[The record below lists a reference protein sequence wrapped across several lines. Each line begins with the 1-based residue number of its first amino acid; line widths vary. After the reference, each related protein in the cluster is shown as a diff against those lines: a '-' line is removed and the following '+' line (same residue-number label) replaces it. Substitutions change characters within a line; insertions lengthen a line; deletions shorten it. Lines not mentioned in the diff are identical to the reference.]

1 MFEEIKKDTNQKMSQ
16 AVDHAKS
23 ELLKVR
29 TGRANPDLLNSI
41 QVDYYGTLTPLN
53 QVSTITIPEPRMIAL
68 QPFEK
73 TLIPI
78 IENAIMDSNLG
89 LTPNNNG
96 NTVLVPIPSL
106 TEERRQD
113 LIKYVHQLIEDG
125 RIVVRNIRRDAIHD
139 IIEFSKEE
147 HVSEDETRRQEG
159 EIQTLTDNHI
169 ESLNK
174 LQSSKEEELK
184 EEEVKEEEVKEEEI

>member
-1 MFEEIKKDTNQKMSQ
+1 MFEDIKKETIQKMAQ
-16 AVDHAKS
+16 AIEHAKT
-23 ELLKVR
+23 ELVKVR

-78 IENAIMDSNLG
+78 IEKAIMDSNLG

-106 TEERRQD
+106 TEERRND
-113 LIKYVHQLIEDG
+113 LVKYIHKLIEDS
-125 RIVVRNIRRDAIHD
+125 RIVVRNIRRDSIHN
-139 IIEFSKEE
+139 IKEYSKDE
-147 HVSEDETRRQEG
+147 HISEDETRRQES
-159 EIQTLTDNHI
+159 EIQKLTDDHI
-169 ESLNK
+169 STLNQ
-174 LQSSKEEELK
+174 LQDAKERELK
-184 EEEVKEEEVKEEEI
+184 EF

>member
-1 MFEEIKKDTNQKMSQ
+1 MFEDIKKETTQKMAQ
-16 AVDHAKS
+16 AIEHAKT
-23 ELLKVR
+23 ELVKVR

-78 IENAIMDSNLG
+78 IEKAIMDSNLG

-106 TEERRQD
+106 TEERRND
-113 LIKYVHQLIEDG
+113 LVKYIHKLIEDS
-125 RIVVRNIRRDAIHD
+125 RIVVRNIRRDSIHN
-139 IIEFSKEE
+139 IKEYSKDE
-147 HVSEDETRRQEG
+147 HISEDETRRQES
-159 EIQTLTDNHI
+159 EILKLTDDHI
-169 ESLNK
+169 STLNQ
-174 LQSSKEEELK
+174 LQDAKERELK
-184 EEEVKEEEVKEEEI
+184 EF

>member
-1 MFEEIKKDTNQKMSQ
+1 MFEDIIKETTQKMAQ
-16 AVDHAKS
+16 AIEHAKT
-23 ELLKVR
+23 ELVKVR

-78 IENAIMDSNLG
+78 IEKAIMDSNLG

-106 TEERRQD
+106 TEERRND
-113 LIKYVHQLIEDG
+113 LVKYIHKLIEDS
-125 RIVVRNIRRDAIHD
+125 RIVVRNIRRDSIHN
-139 IIEFSKEE
+139 IKEYSKDE
-147 HVSEDETRRQEG
+147 HISEDETRRQES
-159 EIQTLTDNHI
+159 EIQKLTDDHI
-169 ESLNK
+169 SILNQ
-174 LQSSKEEELK
+174 LQDAKERELK
-184 EEEVKEEEVKEEEI
+184 EF

>member
-1 MFEEIKKDTNQKMSQ
+1 MFEDIKKETKQKMSQ
-16 AVDHAKS
+16 SIEHAKS

-41 QVDYYGTLTPLN
+41 QVEYYGTMTPLN
-53 QVSTITIPEPRMIAL
+53 QVSTITVPEPRLISL

-73 TLIPI
+73 ILIPI
-78 IENAIMDSNLG
+78 IEKAIMDSNLG

-113 LIKYVHQLIEDG
+113 LIKYVHQLIEEG
-125 RIVVRNIRRDAIHD
+125 RIVVRNIRRDSIHNVK
-139 IIEFSKEE
+139 EFGKDE
-147 HVSEDETRRQEG
+147 HISEDDTRRQES
-159 EIQTLTDNHI
+159 EIQTLTDEHI
-169 ESLNK
+169 SILNG
-174 LQSSKEEELK
+174 LQESKENELK
-184 EEEVKEEEVKEEEI
+184 EF

>member
-1 MFEEIKKDTNQKMSQ
+1 MFEEIKKDTNQKMDQ

-41 QVDYYGTLTPLN
+41 QVDYYGTPTPLN

-78 IENAIMDSNLG
+78 IEKAIMDSNLG

-96 NTVLVPIPSL
+96 NSVLVPIPSL
-106 TEERRQD
+106 TEERRND
-113 LIKYVHQLIEDG
+113 LVKYIHKLIEDS
-125 RIVVRNIRRDAIHD
+125 RIVVRNIRRDSIHN
-139 IIEFSKEE
+139 IKEYSKDE
-147 HVSEDETRRQEG
+147 HISEDETRRQEG
-159 EIQTLTDNHI
+159 EIQKLTDDHI
-169 ESLNK
+169 STLNE
-174 LQSSKEEELK
+174 LQDVKERELK
-184 EEEVKEEEVKEEEI
+184 EF

>member
-1 MFEEIKKDTNQKMSQ
+1 MFEDIKKETTKKMAQ
-16 AVDHAKS
+16 AIDHAKT
-23 ELLKVR
+23 ELVKVR

-78 IENAIMDSNLG
+78 IEKAIMDSNLG

-96 NTVLVPIPSL
+96 NSVLVPIPSL
-106 TEERRQD
+106 TEERRND
-113 LIKYVHQLIEDG
+113 LVKYIHKLIEDS
-125 RIVVRNIRRDAIHD
+125 RIVVRNIRRDSIHN
-139 IIEFSKEE
+139 IKEYSKDE
-147 HVSEDETRRQEG
+147 HISEDETRRQEG
-159 EIQTLTDNHI
+159 EIQKLTDDHI
-169 ESLNK
+169 STLNE
-174 LQSSKEEELK
+174 LQD
-184 EEEVKEEEVKEEEI
+184 VKERELREF

>member
-1 MFEEIKKDTNQKMSQ
+1 MFEEIKKDTNQKMNQ
-16 AVDHAKS
+16 AVEHAKS

-29 TGRANPDLLNSI
+29 TGRANPDLLTSI
-41 QVDYYGTLTPLN
+41 QVDYYGTPTPLN

-78 IENAIMDSNLG
+78 IEKAILDSNLG

-125 RIVVRNIRRDAIHD
+125 RIVVRNVRRDSIQS
-139 IIEFSKEE
+139 IKEFSKEE
-147 HVSEDETRRQEG
+147 HISEDESRRQET

-169 ESLNK
+169 SILNDLQEAKES
-174 LQSSKEEELK
+174 ELK
-184 EEEVKEEEVKEEEI
+184 EF

>member
-1 MFEEIKKDTNQKMSQ
+1 MFEDIKKETTKKMAQ
-16 AVDHAKS
+16 AIDHAKT
-23 ELLKVR
+23 ELVKVR

-78 IENAIMDSNLG
+78 IEKAIMDSNLG

-96 NTVLVPIPSL
+96 SSVLVPIPSL
-106 TEERRQD
+106 TEERRND
-113 LIKYVHQLIEDG
+113 LVKYIHKLIEDS
-125 RIVVRNIRRDAIHD
+125 RIVVRNIRRDSIHN
-139 IIEFSKEE
+139 IKEYSKDE
-147 HVSEDETRRQEG
+147 HISEDETRRQEG
-159 EIQTLTDNHI
+159 EIQKLTDDHI
-169 ESLNK
+169 STLNE
-174 LQSSKEEELK
+174 LQDVKERELK
-184 EEEVKEEEVKEEEI
+184 EF

>member
-1 MFEEIKKDTNQKMSQ
+1 M
-16 AVDHAKS
+16 
-23 ELLKVR
+23 
-29 TGRANPDLLNSI
+29 NSI
-41 QVDYYGTLTPLN
+41 LVDYYGTPTPLN

-68 QPFEK
+68 QAFEK

-78 IENAIMDSNLG
+78 IEKAIMDSNLG

-125 RIVVRNIRRDAIHD
+125 RIVVRNIRRDSIHN
-139 IIEFSKEE
+139 IKELSKEQ
-147 HVSEDETRRQEG
+147 HVSEDETRRQEV

-184 EEEVKEEEVKEEEI
+184 ET

>member
-1 MFEEIKKDTNQKMSQ
+1 MFEDIKKETTQKMAQ
-16 AVDHAKS
+16 AIEHAKT
-23 ELLKVR
+23 ELVKVR

-78 IENAIMDSNLG
+78 IEKAIMDSNLG

-96 NTVLVPIPSL
+96 NSVLVPIPSL
-106 TEERRQD
+106 TEERRND
-113 LIKYVHQLIEDG
+113 LVKYIHKLIEDS
-125 RIVVRNIRRDAIHD
+125 RIVVHNIRRDSIHN
-139 IIEFSKEE
+139 IKEYSKDE
-147 HVSEDETRRQEG
+147 HISEDETRRQEG
-159 EIQTLTDNHI
+159 EIQKLTDDYI
-169 ESLNK
+169 STLNE
-174 LQSSKEEELK
+174 LQDVKERELK
-184 EEEVKEEEVKEEEI
+184 EF

>member
-1 MFEEIKKDTNQKMSQ
+1 MFEEIKKNTNQKMNQ
-16 AVDHAKS
+16 AIDHAKS

-29 TGRANPDLLNSI
+29 TGRANPDLLSSI
-41 QVDYYGTLTPLN
+41 QVDYYGTPTPLN

-78 IENAIMDSNLG
+78 IEKAIMDSNLG

-125 RIVVRNIRRDAIHD
+125 RIVVRNVRRDSIQS
-139 IIEFSKEE
+139 IKEFSKEE
-147 HVSEDETRRQEG
+147 HISEDESRRQET

-169 ESLNK
+169 SILND
-174 LQSSKEEELK
+174 LQEAKEGELK
-184 EEEVKEEEVKEEEI
+184 EF

>member
-1 MFEEIKKDTNQKMSQ
+1 MFEDIKKETTKKMAQ
-16 AVDHAKS
+16 AIDHAKT
-23 ELLKVR
+23 ELVKVR

-78 IENAIMDSNLG
+78 IEKAIMDSNLG

-96 NTVLVPIPSL
+96 NSVLVPIPSL
-106 TEERRQD
+106 TEERRND
-113 LIKYVHQLIEDG
+113 LVKYIHKLIEDS
-125 RIVVRNIRRDAIHD
+125 RIVVRNIRRDSIHN
-139 IIEFSKEE
+139 IKEYSKDE
-147 HVSEDETRRQEG
+147 HISEDETRRQES
-159 EIQTLTDNHI
+159 EIQKLTDDHI
-169 ESLNK
+169 STLNE
-174 LQSSKEEELK
+174 LQDAKERELK
-184 EEEVKEEEVKEEEI
+184 EF

>member
-1 MFEEIKKDTNQKMSQ
+1 MFEEIKKDTNQKMYQ

-29 TGRANPDLLNSI
+29 TGRANPDLLSSI
-41 QVDYYGTLTPLN
+41 QVDYYGTPTPLN

-73 TLIPI
+73 TFIPI
-78 IENAIMDSNLG
+78 IEKAIMDSNLG

-96 NTVLVPIPSL
+96 NTVLVPIPIL

-125 RIVVRNIRRDAIHD
+125 RIVVRNVRRDSIQS
-139 IIEFSKEE
+139 IKEFSKEE
-147 HVSEDETRRQEG
+147 HISEDESRRQEK

-169 ESLNK
+169 SILNDLQKVKES
-174 LQSSKEEELK
+174 ELK
-184 EEEVKEEEVKEEEI
+184 EF

>member
-1 MFEEIKKDTNQKMSQ
+1 MFEDIKKETIQKMTQ
-16 AVDHAKS
+16 AIEHAKT
-23 ELLKVR
+23 ELVKVR

-78 IENAIMDSNLG
+78 IEKAIMDSNLG

-106 TEERRQD
+106 TEERRND
-113 LIKYVHQLIEDG
+113 LVKYIHKLIEDS
-125 RIVVRNIRRDAIHD
+125 RIVVRNIRRDSIHN
-139 IIEFSKEE
+139 IKEYSKDE
-147 HVSEDETRRQEG
+147 HISEDETRRQES
-159 EIQTLTDNHI
+159 EIQKLTDDHI
-169 ESLNK
+169 STLNQ
-174 LQSSKEEELK
+174 LQDAKERELK
-184 EEEVKEEEVKEEEI
+184 EF

>member
-1 MFEEIKKDTNQKMSQ
+1 MFEDIKKETTQKMAQ
-16 AVDHAKS
+16 AIEHAKL
-23 ELLKVR
+23 ELVKVR

-78 IENAIMDSNLG
+78 IEKAIMDSNLG

-96 NTVLVPIPSL
+96 NSVLVPIPSL
-106 TEERRQD
+106 TEERRND
-113 LIKYVHQLIEDG
+113 LVKYIHKLIEDS
-125 RIVVRNIRRDAIHD
+125 RIVVRNIRRDSIHN
-139 IIEFSKEE
+139 IKEYSKDE
-147 HVSEDETRRQEG
+147 HISEDETRRQES
-159 EIQTLTDNHI
+159 EIQKLTDDHI
-169 ESLNK
+169 STLNE
-174 LQSSKEEELK
+174 LQDAKERELK
-184 EEEVKEEEVKEEEI
+184 EF

>member
-1 MFEEIKKDTNQKMSQ
+1 MFEDIKKETTQKMTQ
-16 AVDHAKS
+16 AIEHAKT
-23 ELLKVR
+23 ELVKVR

-78 IENAIMDSNLG
+78 IEKAIMDSNLG

-96 NTVLVPIPSL
+96 NSVLVPIPSL

-125 RIVVRNIRRDAIHD
+125 RIVVRNIRRDSIQN
-139 IIEFSKEE
+139 IKEFGKEE
-147 HVSEDETRRQEG
+147 NISEDEIRRQES
-159 EIQTLTDNHI
+159 EVQTLTDEHI
-169 ESLNK
+169 EILNK
-174 LQSSKEEELK
+174 MQETKEEELK
-184 EEEVKEEEVKEEEI
+184 EF

>member
-1 MFEEIKKDTNQKMSQ
+1 MFEEIKKDTNQKMNQ
-16 AVDHAKS
+16 AVEHAKS

-29 TGRANPDLLNSI
+29 TGRANPDLLTSI
-41 QVDYYGTLTPLN
+41 QVDYYGTPTPLN

-78 IENAIMDSNLG
+78 IEKAILDSNLG

-125 RIVVRNIRRDAIHD
+125 RIVVRNVRRDSIQS
-139 IIEFSKEE
+139 IKEFSKEE
-147 HVSEDETRRQEG
+147 HISEDESRRQET

-169 ESLNK
+169 SILNDLQQQKESD
-174 LQSSKEEELK
+174 LK
-184 EEEVKEEEVKEEEI
+184 EF

>member
-1 MFEEIKKDTNQKMSQ
+1 MFEDIKKETTQKMAQ
-16 AVDHAKS
+16 AIDHAKT
-23 ELLKVR
+23 ELVKVR

-78 IENAIMDSNLG
+78 IEKAIMDSNLG

-96 NTVLVPIPSL
+96 NSVLVPIPSL
-106 TEERRQD
+106 TEERRND
-113 LIKYVHQLIEDG
+113 LVKYIHKLIEDS
-125 RIVVRNIRRDAIHD
+125 RIVVRNVRRDSIHN
-139 IIEFSKEE
+139 IKEYSKDE
-147 HVSEDETRRQEG
+147 HISEDETRRQEG
-159 EIQTLTDNHI
+159 EIQKLTDDHI
-169 ESLNK
+169 STLNE
-174 LQSSKEEELK
+174 LQDAKERELK
-184 EEEVKEEEVKEEEI
+184 EL

>member
-1 MFEEIKKDTNQKMSQ
+1 MFEDIIKETTQKMAQ
-16 AVDHAKS
+16 AIEHAKT
-23 ELLKVR
+23 ELVKVR

-78 IENAIMDSNLG
+78 IEKAIMDSNLG

-106 TEERRQD
+106 TEERRND
-113 LIKYVHQLIEDG
+113 LVKYIHKLIEDS
-125 RIVVRNIRRDAIHD
+125 RIVVRNIRRDSIHN
-139 IIEFSKEE
+139 IKEYSKDE
-147 HVSEDETRRQEG
+147 HISEDETRRQES
-159 EIQTLTDNHI
+159 EIQKLTDDHI
-169 ESLNK
+169 STLNE
-174 LQSSKEEELK
+174 LQDAKERELK
-184 EEEVKEEEVKEEEI
+184 EF

>member
-1 MFEEIKKDTNQKMSQ
+1 MFEDIKKETTQKMAQ
-16 AVDHAKS
+16 AIEHAKT
-23 ELLKVR
+23 ELVKVR

-78 IENAIMDSNLG
+78 IEKAIMDSNLG

-106 TEERRQD
+106 TEERRND
-113 LIKYVHQLIEDG
+113 LVKYIHKLIEDS
-125 RIVVRNIRRDAIHD
+125 RIVVRNIRRDSIHG
-139 IIEFSKEE
+139 IKEYSKDE
-147 HVSEDETRRQEG
+147 HISEDETRRQES
-159 EIQTLTDNHI
+159 EIQKLTDDHI
-169 ESLNK
+169 STLNQ
-174 LQSSKEEELK
+174 LQDAKERELK
-184 EEEVKEEEVKEEEI
+184 EF

>member
-1 MFEEIKKDTNQKMSQ
+1 MFEEIKKDTNQKMNQ
-16 AVDHAKS
+16 AVEHAKS

-29 TGRANPDLLNSI
+29 TGRANPDLLTSI
-41 QVDYYGTLTPLN
+41 QVDYYGTPTPLN

-78 IENAIMDSNLG
+78 IEKAILDSNLG

-125 RIVVRNIRRDAIHD
+125 RIVVRNVRRDSIQS
-139 IIEFSKEE
+139 IKEFSKEE
-147 HVSEDETRRQEG
+147 HISEDESRRQET

-169 ESLNK
+169 SILND
-174 LQSSKEEELK
+174 LQEVKEGELK
-184 EEEVKEEEVKEEEI
+184 EF

>member
-1 MFEEIKKDTNQKMSQ
+1 MFEEIKKDTNQKMDQ

-29 TGRANPDLLNSI
+29 TGRANPDLLNSV
-41 QVDYYGTLTPLN
+41 QVDYYGTPTPLN

-78 IENAIMDSNLG
+78 IEKAIMDSNLG

-106 TEERRQD
+106 TEERRKD
-113 LIKYVHQLIEDG
+113 LIKYVHQLVEDG
-125 RIVVRNIRRDAIHD
+125 RVVVRNIRRDSIQN
-139 IIEFSKEE
+139 IKEYSKEE
-147 HVSEDETRRQEG
+147 HISEDDSRRQEG
-159 EIQTLTDNHI
+159 EIQILTDNHI
-169 ESLNK
+169 ATLNA
-174 LQSSKEEELK
+174 LQDSKESELK
-184 EEEVKEEEVKEEEI
+184 QF

>member
-1 MFEEIKKDTNQKMSQ
+1 MFEDMKKETTKKMAQ
-16 AVDHAKS
+16 AIDHAKT
-23 ELLKVR
+23 ELVKVR

-78 IENAIMDSNLG
+78 IEKAIMDSNLG

-96 NTVLVPIPSL
+96 NSVLVPIPSL

-125 RIVVRNIRRDAIHD
+125 RIVVRNIRRDSIQN
-139 IIEFSKEE
+139 IKEFGKEE
-147 HVSEDETRRQEG
+147 NISEDEIRRQES
-159 EIQTLTDNHI
+159 EVQTLTDEHI
-169 ESLNK
+169 EILNK
-174 LQSSKEEELK
+174 MQETKEEELK
-184 EEEVKEEEVKEEEI
+184 EF

>member
-1 MFEEIKKDTNQKMSQ
+1 MFEEIKKDTNQKMNQ
-16 AVDHAKS
+16 AVEHAKS

-29 TGRANPDLLNSI
+29 TGRANPDLLTSI
-41 QVDYYGTLTPLN
+41 QVDYYGTPTPLN

-78 IENAIMDSNLG
+78 IEKAILDSNLG

-125 RIVVRNIRRDAIHD
+125 RIVVRNVRRDSIQS
-139 IIEFSKEE
+139 IKEFSKDE
-147 HVSEDETRRQEG
+147 HISEDESRRQET

-169 ESLNK
+169 SILNDLQEAKES
-174 LQSSKEEELK
+174 ELK
-184 EEEVKEEEVKEEEI
+184 EF

>member
-1 MFEEIKKDTNQKMSQ
+1 MFEDIKKETTKKMAQ
-16 AVDHAKS
+16 AIDHART
-23 ELLKVR
+23 ELVKVR

-78 IENAIMDSNLG
+78 IEKAIMDSNLG

-96 NTVLVPIPSL
+96 NSVLVPIPSL
-106 TEERRQD
+106 TEERRND
-113 LIKYVHQLIEDG
+113 LVKYIHNLIEDS
-125 RIVVRNIRRDAIHD
+125 RIVVRNIRRDSIHN
-139 IIEFSKEE
+139 IKEYSKDE
-147 HVSEDETRRQEG
+147 HISEDETRRQEG
-159 EIQTLTDNHI
+159 EIQKLTDDHI
-169 ESLNK
+169 STLNE
-174 LQSSKEEELK
+174 LQDVKERELK
-184 EEEVKEEEVKEEEI
+184 EF

>member
-1 MFEEIKKDTNQKMSQ
+1 MFEDIKKETTQKMAQ
-16 AVDHAKS
+16 AIEHAKT
-23 ELLKVR
+23 ELAKVR

-78 IENAIMDSNLG
+78 IEKAIMDSNLG

-106 TEERRQD
+106 TEERRND
-113 LIKYVHQLIEDG
+113 LVKYIHKLIEDS
-125 RIVVRNIRRDAIHD
+125 RIVVRNIRRDSIHN
-139 IIEFSKEE
+139 IKEYSKDE
-147 HVSEDETRRQEG
+147 HISEDETRRQES
-159 EIQTLTDNHI
+159 EIQKLTDDHI
-169 ESLNK
+169 STLNQ
-174 LQSSKEEELK
+174 LQDAKERELK
-184 EEEVKEEEVKEEEI
+184 EF